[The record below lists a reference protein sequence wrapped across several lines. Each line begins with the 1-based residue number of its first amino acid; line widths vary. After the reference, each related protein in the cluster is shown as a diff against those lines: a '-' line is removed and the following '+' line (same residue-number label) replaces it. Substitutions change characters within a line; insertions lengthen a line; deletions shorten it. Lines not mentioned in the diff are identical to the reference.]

1 MEWMYKEHSEDEEP
15 VPEKKSNNF
24 QHSSINQDDTLSVKN
39 PSDEKKSTQPT
50 SSEIEAELSEESS
63 VLCPTLPSGHNFTAE
78 PNSTSP
84 SSVRDIFEI
93 SDSSNTFFEKTG
105 ALDKPESV
113 NLGLPVAKEECNGT
127 NNKDEVIKKLREEVG
142 FQFLLFFLFLP
153 SFPFQE
159 RERLFER
166 P

>member
-1 MEWMYKEHSEDEEP
+1 
-15 VPEKKSNNF
+15 
-24 QHSSINQDDTLSVKN
+24 VKN
-39 PSDEKKSTQPT
+39 PSDEKKSTQQT

-63 VLCPTLPSGHNFTAE
+63 VLCPTLSSGHDFTAE

-105 ALDKPESV
+105 ASDKLESV
-113 NLGLPVAKEECNGT
+113 NLGLPVAKEDCNGT
-127 NNKDEVIKKLREEVG
+127 NNKDEVIKKLQEEVG
-142 FQFLLFFLFLP
+142 FQFLLFFPFLFLP